1 MENWKSPTQWRT
13 IMTGRINCPECDG
26 EGTVEREVWVRQTS
40 SWHGDFEDHTED
52 CDNCNG
58 LGTIEA
64 LDEEEE

>member
-1 MENWKSPTQWRT
+1 
-13 IMTGRINCPECDG
+13 MTDRINCPECDG

-40 SWHGDFEDHTED
+40 SWHGDFEDHTEY

-64 LDEEEE
+64 LDEGEE

>member
-1 MENWKSPTQWRT
+1 
-13 IMTGRINCPECDG
+13 MTDRINCPECGG
-26 EGTVEREVWVRQTS
+26 EGTVEREVWIRQTS